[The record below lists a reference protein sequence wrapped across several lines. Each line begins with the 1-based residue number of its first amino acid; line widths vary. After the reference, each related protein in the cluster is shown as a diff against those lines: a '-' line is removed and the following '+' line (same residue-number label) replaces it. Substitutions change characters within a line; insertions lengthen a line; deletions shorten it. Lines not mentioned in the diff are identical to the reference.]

1 MRNETKVGVV
11 VGLLVVVV
19 TSVYFYG
26 SSRED
31 EDVLVG
37 LGRRG
42 GGSNAAL
49 LDSGSNPSAALPPP
63 AIKPASEPVRNVPPA
78 TPPLFAT
85 ETPREKPKPATPAT
99 PPKPDD
105 TLLADATR
113 SRRSELPPLNPSPL
127 PLRTGSSDLLDEAT
141 RRNLEPD
148 EPASPKP
155 TPPTMLDLSSI
166 GDRIRLNETASANG
180 LNPPISTAGS
190 VQTQPPI
197 RPSFTVDDSEP
208 SGGVLANQPSVISA
222 PGGLRQHRVEY
233 GETLYGISM
242 QYYGRSSGMNA
253 ILKANPGV
261 KNPKTLREG
270 QMLVIPPMD
279 TAPAE
284 AMAAAAPAPTP
295 SSGRTNYVVR
305 DGDSFYTIANR
316 VLGDGKRWEEIY
328 EMNKALVKNSP
339 KRLRPGMTIVL
350 PAAKR

>member
-1 MRNETKVGVV
+1 MRNETRVGVV

-42 GGSNAAL
+42 SASSASL

-63 AIKPASEPVRNVPPA
+63 SVKPVAETVRTVQPT

-85 ETPREKPKPATPAT
+85 DTPREKPKPL
-99 PPKPDD
+99 PPVSRPKQDD
-105 TLLADATR
+105 TLLADSLH

-127 PLRTGSSDLLDEAT
+127 PLRTGSSDILDEAT

-148 EPASPKP
+148 SPATPEPKP
-155 TPPTMLDLSSI
+155 PALDLTSI
-166 GDRIRLNETASANG
+166 GDRIRRNET
-180 LNPPISTAGS
+180 TAGGGLDS
-190 VQTQPPI
+190 GNSAAGNLRSPPPEP
-197 RPSFTVDDSEP
+197 PSITASDTGAG
-208 SGGVLANQPSVISA
+208 SGVVANQATALSTSEWPK
-222 PGGLRQHRVEY
+222 QHKVEY
-233 GETLYGISM
+233 GETLYGISV
-242 QYYGRSSGMNA
+242 QYYGRSSGTSA

-261 KNPKTLREG
+261 KNAKSLREG
-270 QMLVIPPMD
+270 QTLMIPAID
-279 TAPAE
+279 SAPVE
-284 AMAAAAPAPTP
+284 LAAAAPPAPALAP
-295 SSGRTNYVVR
+295 GRTAYVVR
-305 DGDSFYTIANR
+305 DGDSFYTIAKR
-316 VLGDGKRWEEIY
+316 VLNDGKRWEEIY

-339 KRLRPGMTIVL
+339 KRLRPGMTIAV